1 MFQALSSP
9 KYFFSESVLIN
20 DATLK
25 TPITEGLRGGDLG
38 AHIFWWM
45 TYLWNLAIPKIVLE
59 SWKAEHY
66 GTIKIWDFIKFK
78 P

>member
-1 MFQALSSP
+1 MFRTFMFQALSSP

-38 AHIFWWM
+38 AHIF
-45 TYLWNLAIPKIVLE
+45 
-59 SWKAEHY
+59 
-66 GTIKIWDFIKFK
+66 
-78 P
+78 